1 MVRGYPAFPY
11 CMYTVLY
18 MLININSVSMGIVTT
33 IIDNTK
39 LRQIIIAYLKG
50 IQVAKEK
57 YATYSGRLKE

>member
-1 MVRGYPAFPY
+1 
-11 CMYTVLY
+11 

-57 YATYSGRLKE
+57 YATYSGRLKERVCLISVISTIHNFKG

>member
-1 MVRGYPAFPY
+1 
-11 CMYTVLY
+11 

-57 YATYSGRLKE
+57 YATYSGRLKERVYLISVISTIHNFKG